1 MKRAIKKFILLLSRV
16 FYNRPLR
23 SFFGKMHS
31 LFRWNATSKLLKRVG
46 EGSFVQGTVQLHGGE
61 YIEIG
66 DGFSAGIDL
75 TLQAWDSFAGQ
86 SFTPCIRIG
95 NHVMLTDHV
104 HNFCLIC
111 GEITTKAVVD
121 YEAIA
126 RETIRRIGY
135 VYEEDQFCADTVE
148 IGDHVLM
155 GSYVFITD
163 NSHGNADAS
172 AIGVPPRER
181 PLTGKGPV
189 RIGNNVWIGRGAAI
203 LPGVTVGD
211 NAIIGAN
218 SVVTRSVP
226 ANCVVGGI
234 PAKVI
239 KYLDGTEKG
248 QA

>member
-46 EGSFVQGTVQLHGGE
+46 EGSFVQGAVQLHGGE

-86 SFTPCIRIG
+86 SFTPRIRIG

-104 HNFCLIC
+104 HIS
-111 GEITTKAVVD
+111 
-121 YEAIA
+121 
-126 RETIRRIGY
+126 
-135 VYEEDQFCADTVE
+135 CADTVE

-189 RIGNNVWIGRGAAI
+189 RIGNNVWIGRGATI